1 MDGCMSQVA
10 ENIHLWLQLGRRP
23 KGKTTE
29 WTILSESYNKACH
42 IRATMLL
49 VAALP
54 CNKDEDN
61 HKIQEWQRES
71 SPEPVRIMEGI
82 WKTRLCTQYVL
93 YCMDCAPVWDTWLSQ
108 ALYTKSAAVQHQTA
122 IFVVGLTSVQ
132 CCRYEWS

>member
-1 MDGCMSQVA
+1 MDVCMSQVA
-10 ENIHLWLQLGRRP
+10 ENIHLWLQLGRRR

-71 SPEPVRIMEGI
+71 SPEPVRFMEGT
-82 WKTRLCTQYVL
+82 WKTRLCIQYVL
-93 YCMDCAPVWDTWLSQ
+93 YGLCTSLGHIAVTGSVYKVCSCATPDRNFCSGFNFSPVLQ
-108 ALYTKSAAVQHQTA
+108 V
-122 IFVVGLTSVQ
+122 
-132 CCRYEWS
+132 